1 MASVSPR
8 PPCFLPLA
16 PARLAP
22 VGAGRRPVLASAFT
36 TGAPPS
42 FLTGVTCSP
51 LRRSLVAPPT
61 PTAPADGDA
70 GCVPSQPRPPS
81 GTPPSMFS
89 GGFLGVGPAEVFVIA
104 AVGWLVLGPQRLYQ
118 VARDAGKVLG
128 QLRRTADDAKSS
140 FTDALEVD
148 SLGLGSLS
156 DPLGLGSSVA
166 TTKARK
172 VQEREEAEARE
183 RAAEAAAAGGKDN
196 GAVAGAADAVAAAV
210 SAEPAGPA
218 PAPVT
223 AGAPAA
229 AATATA
235 TTTKAA
241 RPAAPATVGSAVPEE
256 LVRKPEQPAE
266 VDELAHFREQL
277 RRVSDPNQTADLDS
291 PAMAKA
297 LAADPLP
304 PLAGDVPPHLDVPT
318 DTALAELEAAYVAA
332 KKKLLRKGLAELE
345 AQADGEAGK
354 KKA

>member
-183 RAAEAAAAGGKDN
+183 RAA
-196 GAVAGAADAVAAAV
+196 V

-241 RPAAPATVGSAVPEE
+241 PPAAPATVGSAVPEE

>member
-51 LRRSLVAPPT
+51 LRRSLVAPPP

-241 RPAAPATVGSAVPEE
+241 PPAAPATVGSAVPEE

-277 RRVSDPNQTADLDS
+277 RRVSDPNQTADLYVRGRGAS
-291 PAMAKA
+291 GTMAGGGA
-297 LAADPLP
+297 LS
-304 PLAGDVPPHLDVPT
+304 
-318 DTALAELEAAYVAA
+318 ALIGTLCHT
-332 KKKLLRKGLAELE
+332 G
-345 AQADGEAGK
+345 GWCW
-354 KKA
+354 

>member
-183 RAAEAAAAGGKDN
+183 RAA
-196 GAVAGAADAVAAAV
+196 
-210 SAEPAGPA
+210 
-218 PAPVT
+218 
-223 AGAPAA
+223 
-229 AATATA
+229 ATATA

>member
-183 RAAEAAAAGGKDN
+183 
-196 GAVAGAADAVAAAV
+196 
-210 SAEPAGPA
+210 P
-218 PAPVT
+218 
-223 AGAPAA
+223 A

-241 RPAAPATVGSAVPEE
+241 PPAAPATVGSAVPEE